1 MAITVT
7 DPSIERKKRVNMQ
20 NGVREHPAEGPP
32 AQSEGWTPDT
42 DAYDIHQVV
51 GRRRFWRRATTQ
63 GPAPRQRRAKPTR
76 SPLIPTAVW
85 ENREGATIDI
95 AALTVRLWRIVAYCL
110 AAVITVPTVMSGIH
124 LVSWAHDKTNGLDLR
139 YALAGLPIVTLDGT
153 TIVCI
158 AMVTMAALRREHGGA
173 FHVMSWVMSL
183 ISFAVN
189 LRYGLETPQKG
200 DEYYYP
206 VMSITGPV
214 ILEFTLAFL
223 RRWLSIDAGLRF
235 QGVAMHDFGKRM
247 RPGVARRETKAAWK
261 VSQREGITDPWQAI
275 QAAREI
281 RLLRGMTG
289 IDALRIAFERIDSRN
304 AFEARL
310 WLLGRGIE
318 VTEQDVKRALQPRD
332 LAEFVAATEDGVT
345 AAEAAGF
352 LFGQAERDDVER
364 ARRELD
370 ELVAA
375 KTLARDGDGRRG
387 AGKSTRYRVATP
399 TTSDDENEAAA

>member
-7 DPSIERKKRVNMQ
+7 DPNIERKAQVSTQDWVRKR
-20 NGVREHPAEGPP
+20 PAEGPP
-32 AQSEGWTPDT
+32 AQGGGWTPDT
-42 DAYDIHQVV
+42 VAYDIHDDGV
-51 GRRRFWRRATTQ
+51 RRRFWRRGTAQ
-63 GPAPRQRRAKPTR
+63 GPAPRQGRAKPAR
-76 SPLIPTAVW
+76 SPLIPTAAW
-85 ENREGATIDI
+85 ENREGAAIDI

-110 AAVITVPTVMSGIH
+110 AVVIIVPTVMSGIH
-124 LVSWAHDKTNGLDLR
+124 LVSWAHDKKNGLDLP
-139 YALAGLPIVTLDGT
+139 YALSGLPIVTLDGT

-158 AMVTMAALRREHGGA
+158 VMVTMAALRREHGGA
-173 FHVMSWVMSL
+173 FHVMSWVMAFVG
-183 ISFAVN
+183 FAIN

-206 VMSITGPV
+206 AMNLTGPV

-235 QGVAMHDFGKRM
+235 QGVAMHDFGKRL

-261 VSQREGITDPWQAI
+261 VSQREGITDPWKAI
-275 QAAREI
+275 RAAREE

-289 IDALRIAFERIDSRN
+289 VDALRIAFERIDSRN

-318 VTEQDVKRALQPRD
+318 VTEQDVKLALEPRD
-332 LAEFVAATEDGVT
+332 LAEFVAATEDGAT
-345 AAEAAGF
+345 ATEAATF